1 MSAQKGHDIF
11 LFNWP
16 PPFYEEQVVDMKDV
30 YAECEKSTANPSIS
44 PSRAPTILKPRNI
57 SASLLP
63 LRRIPSTGARTSGTT
78 SESCLTVGTILDGGR
93 KIKKK
98 HNIPVG
104 IGLAQEIDT
113 AMALRTIMYSFGAHE
128 QDANGNLTLNSKS
141 TMEAKFVKALFQETM
156 TPEVFTWDASSNNRA
171 MLAGTISLALNAIS
185 ITRTGEKDNPVFTE
199 KIHLAKAAAGPVRR
213 IGLEHVMDVYVIW
226 KFAENIDGAK
236 KFLVDYVGNFRQAFV
251 NGEFYDFPCF
261 QRTVPDLKQLIG
273 NDAKAKPADKYK
285 VLEDVLSWATNIG
298 YPGYAN
304 AAIDET
310 YQKWVLNVMFAKA
323 AQGVLSPED
332 AVKEAELECRR
343 IWEKWRERKHVGAVP
358 RAEFDPRNVRDR
370 MATVEIRGVKKH
382 YGDVVA
388 VDGVDLVTKDGEFLV
403 LLGPSGCGKTTLLRM
418 IAGFET
424 PSAGELVIAGEVVNE
439 LPPRPGK
446 SRWSSKVMPF
456 IHMTVFKNIAFPLK
470 AQRVNKAA
478 ISQRWNGPLS
488 FRHWPPASP

>member
-1 MSAQKGHDIF
+1 MRKKHGKPIDLAI
-11 LFNWP
+11 
-16 PPFYEEQVVDMKDV
+16 
-30 YAECEKSTANPSIS
+30 KSTYNPKTKKYFGFS
-44 PSRAPTILKPRNI
+44 PFLYAGSHQLAQGPLGRRRSRARQLGQNPRRGPQDQKEAQHPGGHRLGSGDRYGHG
-57 SASLLP
+57 SAHHHVL
-63 LRRIPSTGARTSGTT
+63 
-78 SESCLTVGTILDGGR
+78 
-93 KIKKK
+93 
-98 HNIPVG
+98 
-104 IGLAQEIDT
+104 
-113 AMALRTIMYSFGAHE
+113 FGAHE

-141 TMEAKFVKALFQETM
+141 TMEAVKFVKALFQETM

-261 QRTVPDLKQLIG
+261 QKTVPDLKQLIG

-310 YQKWVLNVMFAKA
+310 YQNWVLNVMFAKA

-343 IWEKWRERKHVGAVP
+343 IWEKWRERKL
-358 RAEFDPRNVRDR
+358 E
-370 MATVEIRGVKKH
+370 
-382 YGDVVA
+382 
-388 VDGVDLVTKDGEFLV
+388 
-403 LLGPSGCGKTTLLRM
+403 
-418 IAGFET
+418 
-424 PSAGELVIAGEVVNE
+424 GEVA
-439 LPPRPGK
+439 R
-446 SRWSSKVMPF
+446 
-456 IHMTVFKNIAFPLK
+456 
-470 AQRVNKAA
+470 RV
-478 ISQRWNGPLS
+478 
-488 FRHWPPASP
+488 